1 VGRRL
6 AAGLVAGAG
15 LLGAAITAASTRVA
29 PWIPITLS
37 IVGAGFTLFLIGDLA
52 RRKR

>member
-6 AAGLVAGAG
+6 ATGLVAGAS
-15 LLGAAITAASTRVA
+15 LLGAAITAASDRVPA
-29 PWIPITLS
+29 WIPISLG
-37 IVGAGFTLFLIGDLA
+37 IVGTGFTLFLLGDLL